1 MYFNFGKGKSKKKSS
16 KVPTL
21 PPSPDAAAFG
31 RYLRYGRSARFGR
44 TYFGAVA
51 KVPMFGKKKKEQ
63 VEEEEME
70 FGKRRRR
77 TRRFGNFMDGVT
89 KFAKG
94 AVNGTVGNVV
104 SFGKRRRRFGNPFKV
119 IGEAAM
125 GKGIISFGKRRRRT
139 RRFGNLFNEIGKAA
153 MGKGIVSFGR
163 RRYRRKGARKSSRKV
178 KKVPKAL
185 IRQCRKHG
193 IKCTRKVGGRRVYKK
208 LSVLKK
214 QLRRKKALHKRKHR
228 KSRKVRRTRRRSTRF
243 SLFGL
248 KF

>member
-16 KVPTL
+16 KVPAL

-51 KVPMFGKKKKEQ
+51 KIPMFGKKKKQ
-63 VEEEEME
+63 LVEEEEME

-94 AVNGTVGNVV
+94 AINGTVGPVAFGRRHRFGNLFNEIGKAAMGKGVIN
-104 SFGKRRRRFGNPFKV
+104 FGKRRRRFGNPFKV
-119 IGEAAM
+119 LGE
-125 GKGIISFGKRRRRT
+125 
-139 RRFGNLFNEIGKAA
+139 AA

-214 QLRRKKALHKRKHR
+214 QLRRKKALHRRKSRKVTRKH
-228 KSRKVRRTRRRSTRF
+228 RKVRRTRRRTRF

>member
-16 KVPTL
+16 KVPAL
-21 PPSPDAAAFG
+21 PPSPDAAAAFG
-31 RYLRYGRSARFGR
+31 RYVRYGRSAFGR
-44 TYFGAVA
+44 RYFGAVT
-51 KVPMFGKKKKEQ
+51 KVPMFGKKKKQQ

-77 TRRFGNFMDGVT
+77 TRRFGNFMDGIT

-94 AVNGTVGNVV
+94 AVSGTVGGNV
-104 SFGKRRRRFGNPFKV
+104 SFGKRRR
-119 IGEAAM
+119 
-125 GKGIISFGKRRRRT
+125 
-139 RRFGNLFNEIGKAA
+139 
-153 MGKGIVSFGR
+153 
-163 RRYRRKGARKSSRKV
+163 YRRKSARKSSRKV

-228 KSRKVRRTRRRSTRF
+228 KSRKVRRTRRRGTRF
-243 SLFGL
+243 SLFGV